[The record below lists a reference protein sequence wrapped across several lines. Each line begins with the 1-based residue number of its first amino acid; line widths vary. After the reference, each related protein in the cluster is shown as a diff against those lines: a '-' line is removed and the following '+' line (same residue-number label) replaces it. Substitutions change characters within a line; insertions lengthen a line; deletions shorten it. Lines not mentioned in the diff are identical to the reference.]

1 MSPPKVQFG
10 KRAVQQL
17 SETVATVQKLLVN
30 PTPAP
35 RARWQKG
42 SSRFAVVLDASLT
55 AASNA
60 MTGASSCLA
69 TVCVWDGSDYT
80 ETDEQVTVWN
90 HSESTDYPINT
101 FGIADTIDGHYW
113 FLGDCEA
120 MATRA

>member
-42 SSRFAVVLDASLT
+42 GGFT
-55 AASNA
+55 MTWGSNVA
-60 MTGASSCLA
+60 GCLA
-69 TVCVWDGSDYT
+69 GEAGTATLYDTPSTVGSDPPVAFVRY
-80 ETDEQVTVWN
+80 D
-90 HSESTDYPINT
+90 
-101 FGIADTIDGHYW
+101 ADSGLTIPAGERILLGYILGEW
-113 FLGDCEA
+113 VFLWADKLCPDPPV
-120 MATRA
+120 